1 MLLKGFGKGN
11 ETHVSSNNLDISQQ
25 VVAQKGALE
34 KVPQSIKWNEPKM
47 SSLDIFAQNIEH

>member
-1 MLLKGFGKGN
+1 
-11 ETHVSSNNLDISQQ
+11 VSSNNLDISQQ